1 MKNKQKQLKI
11 NEIGL
16 CFRDFKTYYPIIPK
30 DILNDEAKNGLN
42 KVKEIEK
49 TVDRENLIY
58 RASEYIYIVLRT
70 TRSKGKTKIEDI
82 VKNLYPFFDGRERVL
97 DAFESKICPIKTKDT
112 GFLNF
117 DHSKLKIVTP
127 KQMLQRFPIS
137 LAQVKVGTNSKN
149 LLNEIRQVAYS
160 LYQSKNY

>member
-1 MKNKQKQLKI
+1 M
-11 NEIGL
+11 
-16 CFRDFKTYYPIIPK
+16 Y
-30 DILNDEAKNGLN
+30 A
-42 KVKEIEK
+42 
-49 TVDRENLIY
+49 
-58 RASEYIYIVLRT
+58 
-70 TRSKGKTKIEDI
+70 
-82 VKNLYPFFDGRERVL
+82 FFDGRERVL
-97 DAFESKICPIKTKDT
+97 DAFESKIFPIKTKDT